1 MSKYN
6 IDLDYAVVGVD
17 ISKEELQLIIEE
29 ADKIII
35 KKNIDKLVI
44 IEAILKKVQCMQKLG
59 KIIETK
65 ELIKK
70 LLKLSPDMPE
80 ALVRMAN
87 VYDKEKKNSQALK
100 YINNGLNINK
110 NYAYGQYI
118 LGIIHEES
126 NKYKNAIL
134 HYRKAIRYKKDYIQ
148 AYKNC
153 VICYSKIQDYDH
165 MKEYCDKII
174 SMFPHDAE
182 IFGLRGDAN
191 ALLQK
196 YDEAIAD
203 YTESIKFKVEKGFDI
218 AIYHERGNVYTLIK
232 KYDEAITDFSKIIDL
247 QENDIEAYL
256 SRGRAYFAIRNY
268 DKAINDFFK
277 VIGFDENNSEAY
289 FYRGGTY
296 FALKDYENAIHDYSK
311 VIELKS
317 NQPGAYYYR
326 GRIYLIKKEYDK
338 AINDLT
344 KAIEFG
350 EHESI
355 SFYYRGQAYNEK
367 EDYDKAIKDFTR
379 VIELDDKDIYAYYF
393 RGQAYHGKEDYDK
406 AIEDFLKGINLDDK
420 NYNGYFYRG
429 KVYFAKGEYDKAIE
443 DFSKVIELND
453 KSTSGYFYR
462 GQAYDEKG
470 EYDKAIEDFSKII
483 ELDDKDHYSYFYRGQ
498 AYNEKEE
505 YDKAIVDFSKVI
517 ELNDK
522 STSGYFYRGKA
533 YDEKGEYDKAIEDF
547 SKVIEL
553 NDKNPSGY
561 FYRGQ
566 AYDEKKEYDK
576 AIEDFSKVIEL
587 DDKNHI
593 GYFYRG
599 KVYSA
604 KGEYDKAIIDFS
616 SAINIDPQACYH
628 CKLGSAYHNK
638 GNYDKA
644 LKEYLN
650 TINKNTDNCP
660 DIFKIR
666 ADTFFRKKE
675 YDKAINDLTT
685 AIDIN
690 ENSCLYCE
698 RSNVYYEKNDTSK
711 AFEDI
716 KIAIKLKPKCGNE
729 IYSKRGYFYLELE
742 EYSKAIK
749 DFSKAQIKNPHEPRY
764 YYLRGCAL
772 IKQKKYDTALEDF
785 NKAIELSKN
794 NIPIQYYFYRSVIYY
809 NLKDLKK
816 SLLDI
821 FEATNLDPHNTDCR
835 KNFISIVD
843 DIFNSNIDLF
853 FDLDVDLLYKMPHFF
868 IKTIASFKEKE
879 MCADEYKQLIKS
891 IYSVWSESYPDLDDK
906 FLYQYTSQAV
916 LENIINN
923 QRLRLT
929 PVDYLNDPLEGEV
942 LFTQLNKYF
951 INNINIKNILGE
963 VKNKNLNSIA
973 FVRSF
978 TLLENK
984 ISMWN
989 SSYAENG
996 NGVAIGIKIKKLN
1009 KGFVLKNQ
1017 NNILLQKNEFDSC
1030 IPDTS
1035 CNEIQKNENLIN
1047 NKNGN
1052 INNFMSIN
1060 NMGLYKIIYIDN
1072 DRNNKSNEMIKNIAE
1087 CLIKI
1092 PENDLSEDSFISLL
1106 SELLLSIAHIIK
1118 DKAYEH
1124 EEEYRL
1130 MYIGSVLN
1138 DQDCIHSSIHEGI
1151 YIETENF
1158 LFKDNEEK
1166 DILYF
1171 GPNMDLIKKKKIEH
1185 YLKHKNLYAE
1195 LKHSNVPYRK

>member
-429 KVYFAKGEYDKAIE
+429 KVYFA
-443 DFSKVIELND
+443 
-453 KSTSGYFYR
+453 
-462 GQAYDEKG
+462 
-470 EYDKAIEDFSKII
+470 
-483 ELDDKDHYSYFYRGQ
+483 
-498 AYNEKEE
+498 
-505 YDKAIVDFSKVI
+505 
-517 ELNDK
+517 
-522 STSGYFYRGKA
+522 
-533 YDEKGEYDKAIEDF
+533 KGEYDKAIEDF